1 VIFCDITGF
10 QRRGFIQIISETVEK
25 GIGYGQ
31 QTDIIRLYMF
41 LTINIV
47 VAG

>member
-1 VIFCDITGF
+1 VIFYDITGF
-10 QRRGFIQIISETVEK
+10 LRGGFLPIISETVEK

-47 VAG
+47 ASG